1 MSGLGHV
8 PSELGEAPPGHDASD
23 VAAAKRV
30 VEVLVERMPEAAA
43 RRMEAAGSLM
53 LDFKDVSSVQYDTL
67 CILEKLRVMM
77 WAWGGIVWSVIFR
90 QFSSKIDPKK
100 TFTDSTVW

>member
-53 LDFKDVSSVQYDTL
+53 LDFKDVSSVN
-67 CILEKLRVMM
+67 CKLRVMMM

>member
-1 MSGLGHV
+1 M

-67 CILEKLRVMM
+67 SMY
-77 WAWGGIVWSVIFR
+77 FR
-90 QFSSKIDPKK
+90 KIACDDVGLGRDRRECHFSSIFVKDR
-100 TFTDSTVW
+100 